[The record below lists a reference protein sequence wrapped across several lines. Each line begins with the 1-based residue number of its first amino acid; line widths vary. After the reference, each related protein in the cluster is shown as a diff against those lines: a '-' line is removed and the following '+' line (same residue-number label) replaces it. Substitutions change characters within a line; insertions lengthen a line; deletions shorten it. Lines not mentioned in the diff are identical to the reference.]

1 MRKWCAEDGR
11 TVLWTLIG
19 IGIGVIAGALDFL
32 FASGLQLCT
41 QLRTAHLWLL
51 APFLG
56 LAGLLIVTL
65 YRRYGQR
72 AKRGMALVFDLAQ
85 GDEQQSELRLIPLL
99 SVSTWL
105 SHLFG
110 GSVGR
115 EGVAVQINAVM
126 AQYCSRWIRLP
137 DASRMLTLTGMAAGF
152 GGLFQTPLAATFFAL
167 EVITPGRLRLEA
179 LAPALSA
186 AFSACMC
193 SGFLGLRHS
202 VFTFDAAFSL
212 RLPLLGKAALL
223 GILFGLCG
231 LAFSASLTFMKRKMA
246 AWMPDPRV
254 RILLCGALISFLIL
268 LLHQGRYAGLG
279 TNLIDMSQ
287 GAGEIFWYDWLL
299 KGALTVLTLSAG
311 FQGGEGTPLFSIGAS
326 LGAVLAPAFGLSA
339 ASGAALGYASVFAS
353 ASNTLIAPILIGAEV
368 FGLQALPFFV
378 VSVAFSRLFNHGR
391 SIYPQRGNSGVS
403 GGENGNI
410 RPSSEK
416 D

>member
-1 MRKWCAEDGR
+1 
-11 TVLWTLIG
+11 
-19 IGIGVIAGALDFL
+19 
-32 FASGLQLCT
+32 
-41 QLRTAHLWLL
+41 
-51 APFLG
+51 
-56 LAGLLIVTL
+56 
-65 YRRYGQR
+65 
-72 AKRGMALVFDLAQ
+72 
-85 GDEQQSELRLIPLL
+85 
-99 SVSTWL
+99 
-105 SHLFG
+105 
-110 GSVGR
+110 
-115 EGVAVQINAVM
+115 
-126 AQYCSRWIRLP
+126 
-137 DASRMLTLTGMAAGF
+137 
-152 GGLFQTPLAATFFAL
+152 
-167 EVITPGRLRLEA
+167 
-179 LAPALSA
+179 
-186 AFSACMC
+186 
-193 SGFLGLRHS
+193 
-202 VFTFDAAFSL
+202 
-212 RLPLLGKAALL
+212 
-223 GILFGLCG
+223 
-231 LAFSASLTFMKRKMA
+231 MKRKMA
-246 AWMPDPRV
+246 VWMPDPRV

-311 FQGGEGTPLFSIGAS
+311 FQGGEVTPLFSIGAS